1 MGNFRALASL
11 LGLAA
16 APRMAAAH
24 GRMTSPM
31 ARNIIHSDANSLGN
45 ANAAVGGGP
54 GSVHDSG
61 RYLHGICGDAPG
73 GPQTYN
79 LVGAVQ
85 ATYTAGQSAEFKL
98 KLKAHHMGF
107 FEFELCDDAGQLSEE
122 CFTSHRLL
130 KEGCE
135 CSCPD
140 GSNSCAACDACRR
153 WWKPLM
159 SSEASS
165 WVARGYDGPVLDGQ
179 YLDEVEFT
187 MKYVVPAGVA
197 TPNGVI
203 RWHYMTT
210 NSCTSHS
217 SAPEEFWNCAD
228 VAITDGDSAGGAVSF
243 DNSALASMQPQ
254 DLRPA
259 VDGGELEGVYAACPE
274 DASGGLLGVGS
285 RDDYL
290 GSCGAS
296 NQYCVRTDGASPTG
310 SSTPAPTPAETASP
324 TPAPTPAETASPTP
338 APTPAETASPTP
350 APTPAE
356 TASPTP
362 APTPAVTVPSG
373 GCAGAWGGPCSSG
386 CLATNNVC
394 YAVDKEWC
402 DARAGLHY
410 VWCESLVL
418 VGARRARARGH
429 AFLGTALLQTTSPM
443 SRLPSTGEL

>member
-1 MGNFRALASL
+1 MGNFRALATL
-11 LGLAA
+11 LGFAA
-16 APRMAAAH
+16 APRMASAH

-31 ARNIIHSDANSLGN
+31 ARNIIHSDTNSIGN

-54 GSVHDSG
+54 GSVHEGG

-79 LVGAVQ
+79 RVGAVQ

-98 KLKAHHMGF
+98 KLTAHHMGF

-122 CFTSHRLL
+122 CFTRHRLL

-140 GSNSCAACDACRR
+140 SSNSCSACDACRR

-165 WVARGYDGPVLDGQ
+165 WVARDYQGPVLDGQ

-228 VAITDGDSAGGAVSF
+228 VAITDGGSTGGAVSF

-254 DLRPA
+254 DLRTA
-259 VDGGELEGVYAACPE
+259 IDGGELEGVYSACPK
-274 DASGGLLGVGS
+274 DASGGLLGVGGP
-285 RDDYL
+285 DDYL

-296 NQYCVRTDGASPTG
+296 NEYCVRTNGEGGSAEPEPEPEPETSTEPATQSP
-310 SSTPAPTPAETASP
+310 STTE
-324 TPAPTPAETASPTP
+324 
-338 APTPAETASPTP
+338 SPTP

-362 APTPAVTVPSG
+362 APTPAVTASPTPAPTPTVTVPSG
-373 GCAGAWGGPCSSG
+373 GCAGAFGGPCSSG

-394 YAVDKEWC
+394 YAVDKAWC
-402 DARAGLHY
+402 DARASLHY
-410 VWCESLVL
+410 VWCESPAL
-418 VGARRARARGH
+418 VGARRLRARRH
-429 AFLGTALLQTTSPM
+429 TFLGTALLQTTSPL
-443 SRLPSTGEL
+443 SRVPSADEL

>member
-1 MGNFRALASL
+1 MANFRALASL

-16 APRMAAAH
+16 APHMAAAH

-31 ARNIIHSDANSLGN
+31 ARNVIHSDANSIGN

-54 GSVHDSG
+54 GSVHDGG

-73 GPQTYN
+73 GLQTYN
-79 LVGAVQ
+79 QVGAVQ

-98 KLKAHHMGF
+98 KITAHHMGF

-122 CFTSHRLL
+122 CFARHRLL

-159 SSEASS
+159 SSEAKS
-165 WVARGYDGPVLDGQ
+165 WVARDYEGPVLDGQ

-197 TPNGVI
+197 TSNGVI

-228 VAITDGDSAGGAVSF
+228 VAIADGGSTGGAVSF
-243 DNSALASMQPQ
+243 DNGALVSQQPQ

-259 VDGGELEGVYAACPE
+259 INGGELEGVYSACPKGATGE
-274 DASGGLLGVGS
+274 LLGVGGP
-285 RDDYL
+285 DDYL
-290 GSCGAS
+290 DLCGSS
-296 NQYCVRTDGASPTG
+296 NQYCVRTDGEGSSVEPEPEPEPETSPEPATQSPSPT
-310 SSTPAPTPAETASP
+310 APP
-324 TPAPTPAETASPTP
+324 TPAPTPAATAFPGP
-338 APTPAETASPTP
+338 APTPAATA
-350 APTPAE
+350 
-356 TASPTP
+356 
-362 APTPAVTVPSG
+362 PSG
-373 GCAGAWGGPCSSG
+373 GCAGAFGGPCSTG

-394 YAVDKEWC
+394 YAVDKAWC
-402 DARAGLHY
+402 DARAGLNY
-410 VWCESLVL
+410 IWCEPPAL
-418 VGARRARARGH
+418 VGARRAQARKH
-429 AFLGTALLQTTSPM
+429 AFLGTALLQTASPL
-443 SRLPSTGEL
+443 SRLPPADEL

>member
-1 MGNFRALASL
+1 
-11 LGLAA
+11 
-16 APRMAAAH
+16 
-24 GRMTSPM
+24 
-31 ARNIIHSDANSLGN
+31 
-45 ANAAVGGGP
+45 
-54 GSVHDSG
+54 
-61 RYLHGICGDAPG
+61 
-73 GPQTYN
+73 
-79 LVGAVQ
+79 
-85 ATYTAGQSAEFKL
+85 
-98 KLKAHHMGF
+98 
-107 FEFELCDDAGQLSEE
+107 
-122 CFTSHRLL
+122 
-130 KEGCE
+130 
-135 CSCPD
+135 
-140 GSNSCAACDACRR
+140 
-153 WWKPLM
+153 M

-165 WVARGYDGPVLDGQ
+165 WVASGYEGPVLEGM

-197 TPNGVI
+197 TPHGVI

-243 DNSALASMQPQ
+243 DNNALASMQPQ

-285 RDDYL
+285 PDDYL

-296 NQYCVRTDGASPTG
+296 NQYCVRTDGEGGSAETATQSPSPTG
-310 SSTPAPTPAETASP
+310 SS
-324 TPAPTPAETASPTP
+324 
-338 APTPAETASPTP
+338 TP

-394 YAVDKEWC
+394 YDVDKEWC